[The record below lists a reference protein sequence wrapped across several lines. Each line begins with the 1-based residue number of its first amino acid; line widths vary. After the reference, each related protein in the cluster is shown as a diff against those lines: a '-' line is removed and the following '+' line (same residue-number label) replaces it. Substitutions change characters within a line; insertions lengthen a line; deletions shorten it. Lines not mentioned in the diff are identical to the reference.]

1 MSIRVYEPTEK
12 KFNNNGIKALHPLFA
27 EITKVING
35 DYFLEIEDML
45 ANLEYYQK
53 GMIIRVPTPET
64 WGNQPFQCF
73 RCDNPRVENNR
84 VYVKAWHLFYDSKNY
99 VISGAL
105 KRSGTC
111 DKAIKEYK
119 NNVNGAGDCPFS
131 DSKIATI
138 SSNID
143 TEADTEIEDIT
154 LYDAFEYLR
163 TVYLGHLVRD
173 NFNVAINRSIG
184 EGRGVVLAYNKNIT
198 DMKVEE
204 NWDDVCTKILPYT
217 MVGDEKITLST
228 TAYASTFVKLS
239 DIGADNPY
247 DIPFTKIV
255 EFKNE
260 FQFGDTPTLE
270 NYNEARSWLFEEAKN
285 YLASS
290 AHRVPRVHYKVS
302 AVMNNVSDV
311 GDTVHIKHPKITLDN
326 TYIEA
331 TVDSLKYDAIRE
343 RYTEIEYGNFR
354 RTIKSILTETSAEAV
369 KGEIAKTTTE
379 IKSYVADT
387 TTGIKS
393 YVADTTTGIID
404 LLANNK
410 VIYRGEDILIVDT
423 FPKENAQ
430 NCFKISDTGISFSST
445 GINGTFTK
453 VFGVDGTIDLGGA
466 GNVGKLK
473 LYNESGVLSASMDKD
488 GLILYVSGGACLQIG
503 NVLSS
508 GHKLRIRQ
516 KAQGSTNWDNWR
528 FIQEEGV
535 VLYDNTASTGSVSVN
550 LNTYINSNDDFKYIE
565 IFYSL
570 FTAGYDGNKNDFYH
584 SVRVYSPLGKRISL
598 LASTIDSSGNIKMG
612 VGVVKFASNS
622 STKITTLAFETGTNS
637 GIANKTYTSSNM
649 DTASGTQE
657 IFIRKV
663 VGYKV

>member
-1 MSIRVYEPTEK
+1 MSIRVYESTAT
-12 KFNNNGIKALHPLFA
+12 KFNNNGLKALHPLFA
-27 EITKVING
+27 EITKVYDG
-35 DYFLEIEDML
+35 DYFLEIEDVL

-53 GMIIRVPTPET
+53 GMIIRVPTPKT
-64 WGNQPFQCF
+64 WSISGEEAYQCF

-84 VYVKAWHLFYDSKNY
+84 VCVKAWHLFYDSKNY
-99 VISGAL
+99 VIPRNHKTYG
-105 KRSGTC
+105 KTC
-111 DKAIKEYK
+111 DEAIKEYK
-119 NNVNGAGDCPFS
+119 NYVNYAKDCPFS
-131 DSKIATI
+131 DSKISTM
-138 SSNID
+138 SSDIPKDDVN
-143 TEADTEIEDIT
+143 TEIEDMS
-154 LYDAFEYLR
+154 LYDVIEYLR

-173 NFNVAINRSIG
+173 NFNVAINGSIG
-184 EGRGVVLAYNKNIT
+184 EDRGVVLAYNKNIT

-217 MVGDEKITLST
+217 MVGEVKITLDTLDYDSP
-228 TAYASTFVKLS
+228 VVRLE
-239 DIGADNPY
+239 DIGVDNPY
-247 DIPFTKIV
+247 DIPYAKVV

-260 FQFGDTPTLE
+260 SGKE
-270 NYNEARSWLFEEAKN
+270 NYDDVRAWLYEEAKS
-285 YLASS
+285 YLSS
-290 AHRVPRVHYKVS
+290 HRFPKVHYKVS
-302 AVMNNVSDV
+302 AEMNNISDV
-311 GDTVHIKHPKITLDN
+311 GDTVQIKHPKITLDN

-331 TVDSLKYDAIRE
+331 TVDSLKYDAIRGK
-343 RYTEIEYGNFR
+343 YTEIEYGNFR
-354 RTIKSILTETSAEAV
+354 KTIKSLLHESSAEAV

-387 TTGIKS
+387 TS
-393 YVADTTTGIID
+393 GIID
-404 LLANNK
+404 LLQNNK
-410 VIYRGEDILIVDT
+410 VIFRGSDILIVDT
-423 FPKENAQ
+423 LPKENAV
-430 NCFKISDTGISFSST
+430 NCLRISDTGISFSST

-453 VFGVDGTIDLGGA
+453 VFGANGTTVYDDS
-466 GNVGKLK
+466 GKL
-473 LYNESGVLSASMDKD
+473 VASMDKD

-516 KAQGSTNWDNWR
+516 KAQGSTTWDNWR

-535 VLYDNTASTGSVSVN
+535 VLYDNTSTTGSVSVN

-598 LASTIDSSGNIKMG
+598 IASTIDSSGNIKMG
-612 VGVVKFASNS
+612 VGIVKFSSNS

-649 DTASGTQE
+649 ATASGTQE